1 LTPPSFFDIQT
12 EKGQTMKEKLIKQAY
27 TIFKIASILI
37 AILFGINDLS
47 TKITRNLVI
56 GVILFIFA
64 IGIYLR
70 PAITSFAFAIV
81 MIIIFSWNSYN
92 RILQSNFYRLDE
104 IAVNI
109 FIILSL
115 FGFSRLAKALEKSK

>member
-1 LTPPSFFDIQT
+1 
-12 EKGQTMKEKLIKQAY
+12 MKEKLIKQAY